1 MRLSTLRPLF
11 YRASI
16 LSLFLLV
23 ASDVSRASS
32 ALSCVFAQ
40 VRAEHQRNI
49 SEADYL
55 NGFSFDQIDPSS
67 VNMLSDNGVFKVR
80 LKNGA
85 EYVVRFATKD
95 TDLEFESFASNLLRE
110 APHLETPQTRIY
122 SGAEPTAFYKTIE
135 KMDWG
140 VDLRIKMRQGFGGP
154 AKNGTTQVSVAAY
167 YPKMKIGN
175 DHLADIGAFD
185 GVRNTI
191 TDLSLNPSAMTLDD
205 IERYK
210 DLLKWQWDAMSE
222 QAQLA
227 LLNDYKQAV
236 PKAKNLTVDVF
247 LAYLQRNV
255 PRFSEQPLDLLVTL
269 GLQRVPKD
277 LKTQLADH
285 WAIYTALGIQDFHAD
300 NWLIFKNKVLAID
313 LASKGKEFDNGA
325 ATLAMFKQQHPFGL
339 HFMNRAILNDLK
351 KNISAEMR
359 AFLSSLDDQKIKML
373 ADSAGFEL
381 TPTALSGIRA
391 RINLLLDPT

>member
-1 MRLSTLRPLF
+1 
-11 YRASI
+11 
-16 LSLFLLV
+16 
-23 ASDVSRASS
+23 
-32 ALSCVFAQ
+32 
-40 VRAEHQRNI
+40 
-49 SEADYL
+49 
-55 NGFSFDQIDPSS
+55 
-67 VNMLSDNGVFKVR
+67 MLSDNGVFKVR